1 MVLIWWKY
9 EIQKPKNTDEI
20 YWLQGAPRR
29 IRKAED
35 KINKMSNEEFCDE
48 MVKFGTEA
56 KKAGGV
62 VNLVFRDIQ
71 WI

>member
-35 KINKMSNEEFCDE
+35 KINKIPTKKYWEKLEKFADKLNKKGVDE
-48 MVKFGTEA
+48 VLFG
-56 KKAGGV
+56 
-62 VNLVFRDIQ
+62 DIE
-71 WI
+71 